1 MRRRN
6 KGRWRDKTSSLLIG
20 LGGNKL
26 NKRQAKKRMNKAIKS
41 GVGVL
46 IITQAWIDEAGRKC
60 DVMQKNARLII
71 LKRPKIQYSKPAK
84 YRKIIE

>member
-20 LGGNKL
+20 LGGNEL
-26 NKRQAKKRMNKAIKS
+26 NKRQAKKRMNKAIES
-41 GVGVL
+41 GMGVS
-46 IITQAWIDEAGRKC
+46 ITTQVCVDEAGREC
-60 DVMQKNARLII
+60 DVMQKNARLIV

-84 YRKIIE
+84 YRRIIE